1 MLRKRKQQ
9 ADVQDAPAAVDTERR
24 VEDAHDS
31 SEDPTAENAEEDVA
45 DEQPDDKP
53 TDDGTTAEEDAGTVE
68 PADGGAVGAAE
79 AFGAWLEENV
89 TDEEVRRDALSAMSK
104 IVTAVSTGV
113 YGDAF
118 FRIVSKGA
126 DYDRAVREAEENG
139 EIRGRNASI
148 DELMADEYGD
158 DGVPHPSQSGGGS
171 CARAASIFDIARE
184 AY

>member
-1 MLRKRKQQ
+1 M
-9 ADVQDAPAAVDTERR
+9 QDAPAAVDADRR
-24 VEDAHDS
+24 VEDTHDS
-31 SEDPTAENAEEDVA
+31 AEDPTAENAEEEAV

-53 TDDGTTAEEDAGTVE
+53 ADDETTAEDGVETVE
-68 PADGGAVGAAE
+68 PADGDAVSAVE
-79 AFGAWLEENV
+79 AFGVWLEENV
-89 TDEEVRRDALSAMSK
+89 TDEEVSRDALSAMSMV
-104 IVTAVSTGV
+104 VTAVSTGV
-113 YGDAF
+113 YDDAL
-118 FRIVSKGA
+118 FRIIAKGA

>member
-1 MLRKRKQQ
+1 M
-9 ADVQDAPAAVDTERR
+9 QDAPAAVDTERR

-31 SEDPTAENAEEDVA
+31 SEDPTAENAEDDAA
-45 DEQPDDKP
+45 DQQLDDQQPDDKP
-53 TDDGTTAEEDAGTVE
+53 TDDGTTAEEDARTVE
-68 PADGGAVGAAE
+68 PADGDAVSAVE
-79 AFGAWLEENV
+79 VFGAWLEENV
-89 TDEEVRRDALSAMSK
+89 PDEEVRRDALSAMSM

-113 YGDAF
+113 YDDAF